1 MNRRRKLVTTLGVGA
16 LAQSIA
22 PLLALAPRAALAQAP
37 RKVWRIGLLS
47 LAPRQIYA
55 DNGSLGRLAQ
65 GLGEY
70 GYTEGRDY
78 VLEGR
83 YADYDVTRLPALAA
97 ELVRAGVDVII
108 SPGTQLSLAAQKATA
123 TIPIVVLLDAD
134 PVANGIA
141 VSLARPGKN
150 LTGFSTQFSE
160 TAVKNIELMKAMLPK
175 LARAAVLSVPS
186 NSILHQR
193 MLGNLVPAAQKIGIQ
208 LTPFAVASP
217 AAIEPVFADMQRE
230 RMQALLVIL
239 PDILFRIY
247 AAKIAQLA
255 LKQRLPAAHYTIE
268 FTEAGGL
275 MSYGGKSIDNWRLG
289 AKFIDKI
296 FKGAKPGEIP
306 FEQPTLF
313 DVVVNLKTAKAL
325 GLKVPETILI
335 QATKVIE

>member
-1 MNRRRKLVTTLGVGA
+1 MMNRRKIVLAFGSGA
-16 LAQSIA
+16 FAQSMV
-22 PLLALAPRAALAQAP
+22 LAPRAALAQAP

-47 LAPRQIYA
+47 LVPQKGYA
-55 DNGSLGRLAQ
+55 DNGSLDRLAQ
-65 GLGEY
+65 GLREH

-83 YADYDVTRLPALAA
+83 YADDDAARLPALAA

-108 SPGTQLSLAAQKATA
+108 SPGTQMTLAAQKATS

-160 TAVKNIELMKAMLPK
+160 TAAKNLEMMKAMLPK

-193 MLGNLVPAAQKIGIQ
+193 MLGNLLPAAQKIGIQ
-208 LTPFAVASP
+208 LTPFAVAGP
-217 AAIEPVFADMQRE
+217 AAFEQAFADMRRE

-239 PDILFRIY
+239 PDTFFRVY

-255 LKQRLPAAHYTIE
+255 LKQRLPAAHT
-268 FTEAGGL
+268 A
-275 MSYGGKSIDNWRLG
+275 S
-289 AKFIDKI
+289 
-296 FKGAKPGEIP
+296 
-306 FEQPTLF
+306 
-313 DVVVNLKTAKAL
+313 NLPRPAA
-325 GLKVPETILI
+325 
-335 QATKVIE
+335 